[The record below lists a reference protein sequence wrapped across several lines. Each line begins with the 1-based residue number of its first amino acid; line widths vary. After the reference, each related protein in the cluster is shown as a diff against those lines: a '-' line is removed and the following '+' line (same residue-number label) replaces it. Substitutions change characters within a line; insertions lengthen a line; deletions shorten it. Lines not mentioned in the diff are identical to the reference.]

1 MVTINPSNDVMQ
13 TINFPLN
20 QCSDTF
26 VCFSDQSIK
35 YLQTELNLKAMLRS
49 PGSVGERLPV
59 LIVLEVGVA
68 RPEVLAVLHS
78 DRLVDE
84 GAHLPQPRL
93 CALCDLIRVLHIES
107 VA

>member
-1 MVTINPSNDVMQ
+1 MVTINGSNDVMQ

-35 YLQTELNLKAMLRS
+35 YFPTALSLKAMLRS

-78 DRLVDE
+78 DRLVYE
-84 GAHLPQPRL
+84 GAHLLQPRL
-93 CALCDLIRVLHIES
+93 GTLGDLVRVLDMES